1 MTESCVK
8 KLSVVVPVYNTEK
21 QLPRC
26 ISSLLPQLNDACE
39 LVLVDDGSSDTSGEL
54 CDAYGDDPKVTVL
67 HQANRGVSAA
77 RNLGLEKASGEY
89 IWFVDS
95 DDWVPDR
102 SLDVILGSLAGSEID
117 LLCFAEEK
125 VSVSG
130 DMVEL
135 LPAPYLGR
143 GPKDGP
149 LLLGDG
155 LYPHS
160 HIFRKSLCT
169 DLRFDESLSLLEDRQ
184 FFYRLWLKAKNVVS
198 IDAVLYCYVVD
209 RMDSAV
215 NNQTVEKLL
224 GAQRVAKEIFLS
236 ELALGRADP
245 AYSSYVLFTLMAL
258 SRCGRESGLG
268 CDFKRLRSELLSYPD
283 GVRSLSRVLRLKYN
297 LLKVSPLLFILACRV
312 WGHFS

>member
-1 MTESCVK
+1 MTEDRVK
-8 KLSVVVPVYNTEK
+8 KLSIVVPVYNTEK

-26 ISSLLPQLNDACE
+26 IGSLIPQMNDTCE
-39 LVLVDDGSSDTSGEL
+39 LVLVDDGSSDSSGEL
-54 CDAYGDDPKVTVL
+54 CDAYGDDPKITVL

-95 DDWVPDR
+95 DDWIPDG
-102 SLDVILGSLAGSEID
+102 SLDIMLGRLAGSEID

-130 DMVEL
+130 DVVEL
-135 LPAPYLGR
+135 LPAPYLGC

-160 HIFRKSLCT
+160 HTFRKSLCT
-169 DLRFDESLSLLEDRQ
+169 DLRFDESLTLLEDRQ
-184 FFYRLWLKAKNVVS
+184 FFYQLWLRAERIVS

-209 RMDSAV
+209 RKDSAV

-236 ELALGRADP
+236 ELALGRPDS

-258 SRCGRESGLG
+258 SKCGRESGLG
-268 CDFKRLRSELLSYPD
+268 CDFKRLRAELLSCPD
-283 GVRSLSRVLRLKYN
+283 GVRSLSRRLRLKYK
-297 LLKVSPLLFILACRV
+297 LLKVSPRLFIFACRV
-312 WGHFS
+312 REAL

>member
-1 MTESCVK
+1 MNGVCAK
-8 KLSVVVPVYNTEK
+8 KLSVVVPVYNTEE

-26 ISSLLPQLNDACE
+26 VDSLLPQMDDTCE
-39 LVLVDDGSSDTSGEL
+39 LVLVDDGSSDSSGEL
-54 CDAYGDDPKVTVL
+54 CDAYGDDSKVTVL

-95 DDWVPDR
+95 DDWVTDEALR
-102 SLDVILGSLAGSEID
+102 FVLDDLADSKID

-130 DMVEL
+130 ETIGL
-135 LPAPYLGR
+135 LPAPYLGC
-143 GPKDGP
+143 GAKDGP

-160 HIFRKSLCT
+160 HVFRKSLCF

-184 FFYRLWLKAKNVVS
+184 FFYRLWLKAENVVS
-198 IDAVLYCYVVD
+198 IDAALYCYVID
-209 RMDSAV
+209 REDSAV
-215 NNQTVEKLL
+215 NNQTAEKLL
-224 GAQRVAKEIFLS
+224 GAQRVAREIYLS
-236 ELALGRADP
+236 ELGLGRPEP

-258 SRCGRESGLG
+258 SRCGRESGFEY
-268 CDFKRLRSELLSYPD
+268 DFRRLRSELLSHSD
-283 GVRSLSRVLRLKYN
+283 GFRSLTRELRIKYKLLKY
-297 LLKVSPLLFILACRV
+297 SPRLFILACRV
-312 WGHFS
+312 KESL